1 VTGPVRSA
9 GHGRRSDGAI
19 VTWTV
24 AEGQRGRRWRETVVA
39 HGGWHS
45 LLFETATDHTFSHL
59 ELTSPAGLAT
69 LHPEGDGTLHGNVVD
84 AEGVHHVEA
93 WPYPTRTVIL
103 VVGSVVAGAALTWAG
118 AQPGALAVVLD
129 PTTWGLQARA
139 LTPDDLV
146 AADQDGRPLLTDGRI
161 WPLER

>member
-9 GHGRRSDGAI
+9 GHGRRADGAI

-39 HGGWHS
+39 DGGWHS
-45 LLFETATDHTFSHL
+45 LLFETATDGTFSHL
-59 ELTSPAGLAT
+59 ELASSAGLVT

-84 AEGVHHVEA
+84 AAGVHHVEA
-93 WPYPTRTVIL
+93 WPYPTGTVVQ
-103 VVGSVVAGAALTWAG
+103 VVGSVVAGATLTWAG
-118 AQPGALAVVLD
+118 AQPGALAIVLD
-129 PTTWGLQARA
+129 PATGKLAARA

-146 AADQDGRPLLTDGRI
+146 SVDPDGRPLLVDGTT